1 MKITWLGQAGL
12 LFEQD
17 GFTVLVD
24 PYLSDSV
31 GEVNPALRR
40 RVAVEE
46 RFLQIRPDVIVCTHN
61 HADHT
66 DPKTLR
72 HYLGAKEQAANYS
85 VTVLTPGA
93 AWEAARKFGGDH
105 NYILFNHY
113 TEVTVG
119 SVRFLAVKAAHSDPD
134 AIGVIL
140 DWGGKLYYHTGDTL
154 YSKDIFADIPTGI
167 DTLFLPINGVG
178 NNMNAVDA
186 SRFAKRIDAKRS
198 VPLHWGL
205 FDDLDPAAFQAAGR
219 VIPTI
224 YQEIGEKT
232 I

>member
-12 LFEQD
+12 LFEQ
-17 GFTVLVD
+17 GGITVLVD

-46 RFLQIRPDVIVCTHN
+46 RLLQLRPDVIVCTHN

-66 DPKTLR
+66 DPQTLR
-72 HYLGAKEQAANYS
+72 HYLGVEGQAANHS
-85 VTVLTPGA
+85 VTVLAPGA
-93 AWEAARKFGGDH
+93 AWEAVRKFGGEH
-105 NYILFNHY
+105 NYILFNRH
-113 TEVTVG
+113 TEVSISG
-119 SVRFLAVKAAHSDPD
+119 VRLTAVKAAHSDPD

-140 DWGGKLYYHTGDTL
+140 DWDGKLYYHTRDTL
-154 YSKDIFADIPTGI
+154 YSRDIFADIPEGI

-178 NNMNAVDA
+178 NNMNVIDA
-186 SRFAKRIDAKRS
+186 ARFAKRIGARRS

-205 FDDLDPAAFQAAGR
+205 FDSLDPVAFQAAGR
-219 VIPTI
+219 IIPTI
-224 YQEIGEKT
+224 YQEIGE
-232 I
+232 